1 MENQIPQRK
10 MPLNEKKGECDRSK
24 SIAPSPTSPNSTL
37 RTPLRYPNK
46 PTASVFL
53 NTTRRR
59 ILLAHA
65 EKPAQKNALPSPAP
79 PLTSLT
85 FMRNCNLF
93 SHKKLVIDKIY

>member
-1 MENQIPQRK
+1 MENQIPQRE
-10 MPLNEKKGECDRSK
+10 MPLNEEKGECDRSK

-59 ILLAHA
+59 ILLGHA
-65 EKPAQKNALPSPAP
+65 EKPAQKTVPPSSAQKE
-79 PLTSLT
+79 
-85 FMRNCNLF
+85 FEN
-93 SHKKLVIDKIY
+93 

>member
-1 MENQIPQRK
+1 MENQIPQRE
-10 MPLNEKKGECDRSK
+10 MPLNEEKGECDRSK

-65 EKPAQKNALPSPAP
+65 EKPAQKKRSTVTRATA
-79 PLTSLT
+79 
-85 FMRNCNLF
+85 NLF
-93 SHKKLVIDKIY
+93 DFHEEL